1 MSSAPL
7 SLPVQEIQTQVQR
20 WERRGQRLRL
30 LLWLPRAVM
39 LGALLGAMLALLL
52 RFGGAGAQVSLFG
65 AGAVLGAVLLVA
77 VGRAF
82 WPRPLLGLAREYEQR
97 FGLQE
102 RLSTALELQS
112 GRISAPAELST
123 QQMHDAAEHARRLD
137 PAQKL
142 PLKIRPLEWLG
153 AFAAL
158 VLLGLLLALLAGSDP
173 GALAGRGDPVALAG
187 AAEELRDIV
196 EAVANET
203 TLSAEERSALLETLE
218 RSLND
223 LERGDLSAEE
233 AFAAMGDAQQALRE
247 QAEQLRQQGRSQDQ
261 AFGAAA
267 DTLRRET
274 IEIDAGSAP
283 TEGGSG
289 IAEFQELAQQLS
301 EAMQSLS
308 PSQREAMQR
317 AMEMAADEAMQAN
330 PQLSQALRDAAENM
344 RQGDD
349 AAAREALQRALE
361 QAGDAGERQ
370 ALRDVTARTLEQ
382 NADAAA
388 EAAEQIANSDS
399 SRQPESGDEASE
411 EDPPGGATSQ
421 QAAQGEEG
429 QQGGQGE
436 DGAPGEEGP
445 SGEQGGTQSGEGSG
459 EGEAAAFSEEASQGG
474 QGEDA
479 NQGSMQGAAGDA
491 ANTGQDSS
499 GAAEAPSSSDNNP
512 DGQGEQ
518 VYEAIYAPQRLSA
531 EGTTDIVL
539 EPDTSDVPVVQG
551 DFQQNPLGESVVPYN
566 RVFRAYAEAANRA
579 LNSDAVPLTMRDVV
593 REYFNSLEP
602 ASR

>member
-7 SLPVQEIQTQVQR
+7 SLPVQEIQTQLQR

-30 LLWLPRAVM
+30 LGWLPRALM
-39 LGALLGAMLALLL
+39 LGALLAAGLALLL
-52 RFGGAGAQVSLFG
+52 RFSGAGAQASLST
-65 AGAVLGAVLLVA
+65 AGAVLLAAVLAAL
-77 VGRAF
+77 GRAF
-82 WPRPLLGLAREYEQR
+82 WPRPLLGLARDYERR

-112 GRISAPAELST
+112 GRISAPVELSA
-123 QQMHDAAEHARRLD
+123 QQMQDAVEHARRVD

-142 PLKIRPLEWLG
+142 PLQVRLWEWLG
-153 AFAAL
+153 AVAAL
-158 VLLGLLLALLAGSDP
+158 IGLGLLLALLAASDP
-173 GALAGRGDPVALAG
+173 AALAGRGDPVALAE
-187 AAEELRDIV
+187 AADELRDIV

-203 TLSAEERSALLETLE
+203 ALSAEERSALLETLE

-247 QAEQLRQQGRSQDQ
+247 QAEQLRQQGRSQTE
-261 AFGAAA
+261 AFAAAA

-283 TEGGSG
+283 TEGGSD

-308 PSQREAMQR
+308 PAQREAMQR
-317 AMEMAADEAMQAN
+317 AMEMAAEEAMQAN
-330 PQLSQALRDAAENM
+330 PQLSQALRDAAENL
-344 RQGDD
+344 RQGDPE
-349 AAAREALQRALE
+349 AARQALQRALE
-361 QAGDAGERQ
+361 QAGEAGERQ
-370 ALRDVTARTLEQ
+370 ALRDAAARTLEQ

-388 EAAEQIANSDS
+388 DAAEQIANSDS
-399 SRQPESGDEASE
+399 GRQPDSGDEASE
-411 EDPPGGATSQ
+411 ENPPGGATSQ
-421 QAAQGEEG
+421 QAAQGDEG

-436 DGAPGEEGP
+436 DGAPGEEGS
-445 SGEQGGTQSGEGSG
+445 SGEQAGSQPGEGSG
-459 EGEAAAFSEEASQGG
+459 QGEDAAFSEEAGQGG

-479 NQGSMQGAAGDA
+479 NQGSTQGSAGDA

-499 GAAEAPSSSDNNP
+499 GLAEAPSSSDNNP
-512 DGQGEQ
+512 DGQGERT
-518 VYEAIYAPQRLSA
+518 YEAIYAPQRLGA

-551 DFQQNPLGESVVPYN
+551 DFQQNPLGESIVPYN

-579 LNSDAVPLTMRDVV
+579 LNSDAVPLTLRDVV

-602 ASR
+602 SSR